1 MNLQDGRK
9 AGGSGALMETELSNW
24 LRGLEPGGTP
34 ISLRFQAFVDLRE
47 EAARPRPRFAR
58 PMAVLSSAASLGTV
72 VAAAGFMLLALVFVA
87 GLGHTTGVAGGA
99 VSAPGVGQPAT
110 PNVDTYE
117 GPGMNPLLL
126 IGLPLATLIAAASVL
141 WPALRR
147 SLARLAFGTHPTT
160 PAAPLRLPRNLRSIS
175 RLAWVLGAVAV
186 AFALWAEFG
195 NDSGPEPAAYRFSN
209 LIAPIILVPLWVAVA
224 LRYPMT
230 DRSARLILASTIISI
245 TVYLLVISITLVN
258 PPGLY
263 PYWLDLVTALNAAG
277 VVLLAAGVAGRSG
290 GVRRPRLALAAVAV
304 GASFVMAA
312 TFFFWVGFDWRDPS
326 TVSHA
331 IVQVAEAWF
340 TKIAW
345 LAMAWAGW
353 TAARRPGAHWG
364 WWLVCAA
371 GVLTLL
377 AGLPQYLL
385 QVYSYF
391 AATPIDL
398 SVVDGP
404 VWAQASPPVGAQ
416 ASDQARVLAWASW
429 GATWWSVV
437 LGLLAM
443 ASRTAALLSGLR
455 PAPDPAR
462 TDPSATP
469 DEDGMDLAGGEQEP
483 SVVEIAAS

>member
-1 MNLQDGRK
+1 
-9 AGGSGALMETELSNW
+9 MEIELTNW

-34 ISLRFQAFVDLRE
+34 ISLRFQAFADLRE

-58 PMAVLSSAASLGTV
+58 PMAALSSAASLGTV
-72 VAAAGFMLLALVFVA
+72 VAGAGLMLLALVLVA
-87 GLGHTTGVAGGA
+87 GLGHTTGVAGGVA
-99 VSAPGVGQPAT
+99 SVPGVGQPAT
-110 PNVDTYE
+110 PPMDAN
-117 GPGMNPLLL
+117 GQPGMNPLFI

-147 SLARLAFGTHPTT
+147 SLARLAFGTSPTT
-160 PAAPLRLPRNLRSIS
+160 PAAPLPLPRNLRSIS

-186 AFALWAEFG
+186 AVALWAE
-195 NDSGPEPAAYRFSN
+195 SGTVFSAQAAAYAEPAAYRLSN
-209 LIAPIILVPLWVAVA
+209 LIAPILLVPCWVAVA
-224 LRYPMT
+224 VRYPMT

-245 TVYLLVISITLVN
+245 TIDVLLVSITLVN
-258 PPGLY
+258 PAALY
-263 PYWLDLVTALNAAG
+263 PYWLELITALNAAG

-312 TFFFWVGFDWRDPS
+312 TFFFWFGFDWRDPS
-326 TVSHA
+326 TVSYA

-340 TKIAW
+340 INIAW
-345 LAMAWAGW
+345 LAMAWVGW
-353 TAARRPGAHWG
+353 TSARRPGAHWG

-371 GVLTLL
+371 GVLPLL
-377 AGLPQYLL
+377 AELPQYLL
-385 QVYSYF
+385 QVYSYL

-398 SVVDGP
+398 SFVDTP
-404 VWAQASPPVGAQ
+404 VAAQATAPVAAQ
-416 ASDQARVLAWASW
+416 ASDQARLLSWASW

-443 ASRTAALLSGLR
+443 ASRAAALLSGLR

-462 TDPSATP
+462 TDATATA
-469 DEDGMDLAGGEQEP
+469 DEGGAEPAGAERQP
-483 SVVEIAAS
+483 SVVEIEAS